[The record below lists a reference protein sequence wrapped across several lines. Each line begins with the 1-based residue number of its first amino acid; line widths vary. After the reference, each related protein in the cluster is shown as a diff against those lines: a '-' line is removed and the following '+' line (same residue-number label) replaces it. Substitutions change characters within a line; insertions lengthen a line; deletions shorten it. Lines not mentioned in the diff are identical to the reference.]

1 MRFNGMDLAVF
12 KFVPYMGCNQFN
24 NSQIRTTMS
33 LRTSIH
39 PPVRMGKDKKEINL
53 PTVDHGVDIIG
64 DEWEIDMVVSVNVK
78 KKENDED
85 KED

>member
-24 NSQIRTTMS
+24 NPQIRTTMS

-39 PPVRMGKDKKEINL
+39 PPVRMGKDKKEIKL
-53 PTVDHGVDIIG
+53 PIVDHGVDIIG

-85 KED
+85 KEN

>member
-1 MRFNGMDLAVF
+1 
-12 KFVPYMGCNQFN
+12 
-24 NSQIRTTMS
+24 
-33 LRTSIH
+33 
-39 PPVRMGKDKKEINL
+39 MGKDKKEINL

>member
-1 MRFNGMDLAVF
+1 
-12 KFVPYMGCNQFN
+12 
-24 NSQIRTTMS
+24 
-33 LRTSIH
+33 
-39 PPVRMGKDKKEINL
+39 MGKDKKEIKL
-53 PTVDHGVDIIG
+53 PIVDHGVDIIG